1 MVSSRSFGQL
11 PPRLYKL
18 ASELALL
25 SRILLTSTLELL
37 SRSALPCTARAATFC
52 LLLNRTPPSTPA
64 STLTSH
70 GSTPRSDFKK
80 EAVEGISFY
89 LNGIC
94 YEALE
99 DLRERI
105 EMDFIHNQGTYL
117 RQEAYGQPMTDRVPV
132 GSKNLLTKIK
142 ALYDNTPKHPGEG
155 TSSKNIHV
163 QISQMHHG
171 EGSSSRNIHGQTS
184 HMLCH
189 DYQSTSRLA
198 ALPDK
203 LSLREDHND
212 AIMQQLSDVPPD
224 ERTLFVTFSN
234 GYPLTKDE
242 LYEFFMSHYEDIEEI
257 NIEVPFEDRPPLYA
271 HVTFHSQLTLFR
283 VLDGNIRVNFMTCSG
298 KHIWARRFVRRRRN
312 KLKCDDL
319 YMPSIRRHTR
329 IESAAK
335 IILSLRTLITH
346 L

>member
-1 MVSSRSFGQL
+1 
-11 PPRLYKL
+11 
-18 ASELALL
+18 
-25 SRILLTSTLELL
+25 
-37 SRSALPCTARAATFC
+37 
-52 LLLNRTPPSTPA
+52 
-64 STLTSH
+64 
-70 GSTPRSDFKK
+70 
-80 EAVEGISFY
+80 
-89 LNGIC
+89 
-94 YEALE
+94 
-99 DLRERI
+99 
-105 EMDFIHNQGTYL
+105 
-117 RQEAYGQPMTDRVPV
+117 
-132 GSKNLLTKIK
+132 
-142 ALYDNTPKHPGEG
+142 
-155 TSSKNIHV
+155 
-163 QISQMHHG
+163 MHHG

-242 LYEFFMSHYEDIEEI
+242 LYEFFMSHYGDIEEI

-298 KHIWARRFVRRRRN
+298 KHIRARQFVP
-312 KLKCDDL
+312 KK
-319 YMPSIRRHTR
+319 
-329 IESAAK
+329 K
-335 IILSLRTLITH
+335 K
-346 L
+346 

>member
-70 GSTPRSDFKK
+70 GYGKGLNF
-80 EAVEGISFY
+80 FH

-132 GSKNLLTKIK
+132 GSEHLLSKIKALYVNNSNHDGEGTSSRNIHVQANHINDEVHDYQSTSRLVTLLDSLSLREKHNDAIMQQPSDVPKSSKNLLTKIK

-171 EGSSSRNIHGQTS
+171 EVICF
-184 HMLCH
+184 CH

-212 AIMQQLSDVPPD
+212 AV
-224 ERTLFVTFSN
+224 RN
-234 GYPLTKDE
+234 
-242 LYEFFMSHYEDIEEI
+242 HYEDIEEI

-298 KHIWARRFVRRRRN
+298 KHIRARQFVP
-312 KLKCDDL
+312 KK
-319 YMPSIRRHTR
+319 
-329 IESAAK
+329 K
-335 IILSLRTLITH
+335 K
-346 L
+346 